1 MTKLSKSPK
10 IFNILKKNISSGIK
24 NKIHAYNYDYNYYI
38 EEFFF
43 FFKNDK
49 LSNRKRKSGKL
60 DMHRHVE
67 SIYTHKSMKSKSRL
81 RNQDVYL
88 DLVIDQ
94 WHAQ

>member
-1 MTKLSKSPK
+1 MTKSPK

-38 EEFFF
+38 EEFLK
-43 FFKNDK
+43 KNYK

-94 WHAQ
+94 

>member
-1 MTKLSKSPK
+1 MTKSPK

-38 EEFFF
+38 EEFF
-43 FFKNDK
+43 KKYDK

-67 SIYTHKSMKSKSRL
+67 SSYTHKSMKSKSRL

>member
-1 MTKLSKSPK
+1 MTKSPK

-38 EEFFF
+38 DL
-43 FFKNDK
+43 NDK